1 MKFKVGDKVVITAGD
16 AKGKKSVITELYHQK
31 NKVKVKDVNQYVKHV
46 KPMPLIGREGDRVT
60 LERPVPVANVAILND
75 KGEPDRIGHKVTEN
89 GQKIRVYK
97 KTGKEI
103 KTENE

>member
-1 MKFKVGDKVVITAGD
+1 MKFKVGDKVIITAGD

-31 NKVKVKDVNQYVKHV
+31 DKVKVKDVNLYVKHI

-60 LERPVPVANVAILND
+60 LERPVSVADVAILNE
-75 KGEPDRIGHKVTEN
+75 KGEPDRIGYKVTKK
-89 GQKIRVYK
+89 GDKVRIYK

-103 KTENE
+103 EAKNE